1 MDFVSPNEEL
11 ITVNSNNNN
20 NNSSNQQQSNNDSID
35 IASMLMHNEIRHEI
49 SVDENQVTNKT
60 LFIDFF
66 YKHYS
71 TINNNSCDNLQPC

>member
-20 NNSSNQQQSNNDSID
+20 NNSSSQQQQTNNDSID

-49 SVDENQVTNKT
+49 SVDENQV
-60 LFIDFF
+60 
-66 YKHYS
+66 
-71 TINNNSCDNLQPC
+71 NN